1 MKDKIL
7 KLEKSLFKHEY
18 MSNVDYLKNVIDEKY
33 LEVGKSGRKFNR
45 SDVINDLSV
54 LKEDRQIII
63 YNFSCEQID
72 KDTYLVHY
80 ITKDGEN
87 NIYRTSIWKKE
98 DENLKIIFH
107 QASLYKDEVTLI
119 EF

>member
-7 KLEKSLFKHEY
+7 KLEKSLFKYEY

-72 KDTYLVHY
+72 KNTSLVHY

-87 NIYRTSIWKKE
+87 NIYRTSIWEKE

-107 QASLYKDEVTLI
+107 QASLYKDEVKLI
-119 EF
+119 KF